1 MASAPKKGV
10 AGLRMESA
18 PAPLAVPS
26 GDDQEDQDN
35 QDDHDHDNT
44 GDTGDNS
51 VIEALDSLNIR
62 DTQDDDEN
70 WIRNLNQLEINFV
83 FLLTSGKK
91 YVILFA
97 KFLEF

>member
-1 MASAPKKGV
+1 MLQYRRNDPSRRRRIKRDLASAPKKGV

-70 WIRNLNQLEINFV
+70 
-83 FLLTSGKK
+83 
-91 YVILFA
+91 
-97 KFLEF
+97 